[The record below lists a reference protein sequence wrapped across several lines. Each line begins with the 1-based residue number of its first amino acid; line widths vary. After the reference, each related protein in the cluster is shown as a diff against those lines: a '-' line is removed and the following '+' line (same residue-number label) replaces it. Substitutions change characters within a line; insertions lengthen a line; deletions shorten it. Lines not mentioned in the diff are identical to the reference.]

1 MKLRLLIVT
10 LFTLF
15 CIVFIIE
22 NNSVELFRW
31 FCAVVSV
38 MSITAMYYA
47 HHKERLEKSEQA
59 KGLIM
64 EETNKKMETINQAKN
79 EFLSFATH
87 QLRSP
92 LTSIK
97 WGLNAISDSVKND
110 ASTLQMV
117 EQLRTI
123 ADNMVTTISDLLDI
137 SKIEQGGLILTTE
150 SVDLVELLDQLAED
164 FRMTAGAKSL
174 LLQFKTDL
182 PIAIISGDKT
192 KLRQV
197 FSNLIDNA
205 IKYTSSGSITISL
218 SYQNNGNQFI
228 ISVTDTGPGI
238 EKEELTNLFEK
249 FARGT
254 AGKASAT
261 KGSGLGLYLGKRIVE
276 LHKGTIDVSSA
287 GKDKGSTFSV
297 HLPKNI

>member
-1 MKLRLLIVT
+1 MKLRLLVVVF
-10 LFTLF
+10 FTLF
-15 CIVFIIE
+15 CIVFIVE
-22 NNSVELFRW
+22 NNSMAVFRW
-31 FCAVVSV
+31 FGAIVSA

-47 HHKERLEKSEQA
+47 HRKERREKSEQA
-59 KGLIM
+59 KGLII
-64 EETNKKMETINQAKN
+64 EETNRKMETINQAKN

-97 WGLNAISDSVKND
+97 WGLNAISNSVKND
-110 ASTLQMV
+110 SQTLQTV

-123 ADNMVTTISDLLDI
+123 ADNMVNTVNDLLDI

-150 SVDLVELLDQLAED
+150 PVDLVELLDQLAED
-164 FRMTAGAKSL
+164 FRMTASSKNLS
-174 LLQFKTDL
+174 LQFHTEL
-182 PIAIISGDKT
+182 PVAIISGDKT

-197 FSNLIDNA
+197 FVNLIDNA
-205 IKYTSSGSITISL
+205 IKYTVAGSITITL
-218 SYQNNGNQFI
+218 SYELKNNTFI
-228 ISVTDTGPGI
+228 TNVSDTGPGI
-238 EKEELTNLFEK
+238 KKEELDSLFEK

-261 KGSGLGLYLGKRIVE
+261 KGSGLGLYLGKKIIE
-276 LHKGTIDVSSA
+276 LHEGVISVFSE
-287 GKDKGSTFSV
+287 GNGKGSTFSV